1 MKANQ
6 IKKIANELDH
16 ILGLCKCTPRSK
28 KCAYWKI
35 VDKPNPG
42 KAQKDAILKLIKE
55 STDGKDK

>member
-6 IKKIANELDH
+6 IKKISSELDH

-28 KCAYWKI
+28 KCSYWQL
-35 VDKPNPG
+35 VDKSDPG

-55 STDGKDK
+55 STDGKDR